1 MNNRMKGIL
10 LAAFGGSMWGI
21 SGIFAQSLFIQ
32 YAVSSEWLVGTR
44 LLFSGILILS
54 YSRLVQKENIMLPFT
69 KWETTRK
76 LLVFSLF
83 GMIGVQYLFYKGI
96 ELSNAST
103 ATILQFSAPIF
114 VYAYTV
120 IAGEKKATIKEII
133 LVFLTFFGVLL
144 IVTNGDIGQMS
155 VSPLGLVIGIG
166 SALAVAFYSIQPRSL
181 LADFGSSVIV
191 GWGMIFGGVLFQFIH
206 PVWEPG
212 FQVTLYSVFL
222 LLLIIVFG
230 TSLSFIAYFA
240 SLQYISPSLASIMTA
255 LEPLLAA
262 VLSVVVFNQIFGIFE
277 ILGITIVLFAVLILA
292 TAKEEELNGMPLQV
306 DEMN

>member
-1 MNNRMKGIL
+1 
-10 LAAFGGSMWGI
+10 MWGI

-69 KWETTRK
+69 KWKTTRK

-277 ILGITIVLFAVLILA
+277 KLGITIVLFAVLILA

-306 DEMN
+306 NEMN

>member
-1 MNNRMKGIL
+1 MKGIL

-69 KWETTRK
+69 KWKTTRK

-277 ILGITIVLFAVLILA
+277 KLGITIVLFAVLILA

-306 DEMN
+306 NEMN

>member
-1 MNNRMKGIL
+1 MNNRIKGIL

-21 SGIFAQSLFIQ
+21 SGIFAQSLFTQ
-32 YAVSSEWLVGTR
+32 YTVSSEWLVGTR
-44 LLFSGILILS
+44 LLFSGIMILA
-54 YSRLVQKENIMLPFT
+54 YSHFIQKENILMPFS
-69 KWETTRK
+69 KWQTTLK
-76 LLVFSLF
+76 LLFFSLF

-114 VYAYTV
+114 VYAYMVFT
-120 IAGEKKATIKEII
+120 GEKQAAIKEII

-144 IVTNGDIGQMS
+144 IVTNGDLNQMS
-155 VSPLGLVIGIG
+155 ISPLGLVIGIG

-181 LADFGSSVIV
+181 LEEFGSTVIV
-191 GWGMIFGGVLFQFIH
+191 GWGMIFGGILFQFIH
-206 PVWEPG
+206 PIWKPG
-212 FQVTLYSVFL
+212 FQVTLHSLFL

-240 SLQYISPSLASIMTA
+240 SLRYISPSLASIMTA

-262 VLSVVVFNQIFGIFE
+262 ILSVVVFKQLFGIFE
-277 ILGITIVLFAVLILA
+277 MLGIAIVMLAVLVLA
-292 TAKEEELNGMPLQV
+292 TSKEPDSLDIPLQFN
-306 DEMN
+306 ENN

>member
-1 MNNRMKGIL
+1 MKGIL

-292 TAKEEELNGMPLQV
+292 TAKEELNGMPLQV
-306 DEMN
+306 NEMN

>member
-1 MNNRMKGIL
+1 MKGIL

-306 DEMN
+306 NEMN

>member
-1 MNNRMKGIL
+1 MKGIL

>member
-1 MNNRMKGIL
+1 
-10 LAAFGGSMWGI
+10 MWGI